1 MIERGDLDLLAGL
14 YDRFAHALDPMSE
27 DRDLAERQ
35 FLSELARLYE
45 IQQPPK
51 PDMKEFQKKAV
62 ALCRARLRTSDRPA
76 GI

>member
-51 PDMKEFQKKAV
+51 PDMKEFQKFGK
-62 ALCRARLRTSDRPA
+62 SRPY
-76 GI
+76 GKMGPRSGSPT